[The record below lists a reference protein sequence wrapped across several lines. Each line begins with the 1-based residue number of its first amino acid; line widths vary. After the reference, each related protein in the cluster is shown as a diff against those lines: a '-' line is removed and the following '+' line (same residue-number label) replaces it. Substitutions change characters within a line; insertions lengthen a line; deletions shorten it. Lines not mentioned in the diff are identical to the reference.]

1 MSRYTVMQLGSP
13 TGLYGAE
20 HWILA
25 LIRHLDRAEVE
36 TIVGVIRDEPG
47 LEAPL
52 CTVAAREGFRTF
64 IAEAP
69 GRFNW
74 AAVRQL
80 RQYIIENR
88 VDILHTHGYKM
99 DIAGLLATRG
109 TNCRVVATPHGWS
122 TRAGLA
128 LRIYEGL
135 DRAIFPFFDAVVPL
149 SESLH
154 DGLLRVPGVRRKLRL
169 IRNAVDISEIDA
181 TRDLAAPLAQWRS
194 EGQFIVGYVGQL
206 ITRKGL
212 EVLLQAFARLPTPNK
227 KLALVGDG
235 PQRAELERQVAA
247 LGIADDVEF
256 FGFRSDRITFMKA
269 FDVFALPSRLEGIPR
284 CLMESM
290 AADVP
295 IVASDIPGC
304 NDLITHDSNGL
315 LFKLDD
321 VEALRAALVR
331 LLDAGERERLRR
343 TAREFVLAEYSATAM
358 ARQYQELFRGLLFPV
373 DAANPRVAP

>member
-13 TGLYGAE
+13 MGLYGAE

-36 TIVGVIRDEPG
+36 TIVSVIRDDPK
-47 LEAPL
+47 LDAQL
-52 CTVAAREGFRTF
+52 CEVAKREGFRTF
-64 IAEAP
+64 IVEAP

-80 RQYIIENR
+80 RQFIVENK

-109 TNCRVVATPHGWS
+109 TQCRVVATPHGWS
-122 TRAGLA
+122 VQAGLA

-135 DRAIFPFFDAVVPL
+135 DRAIFPFFDAVAPL
-149 SESLH
+149 SETLH
-154 DGLLRVPGVRRKLRL
+154 DELLSVPGVKRKLQL

-181 TRDLAAPLAQWRS
+181 VDGLASQVAAWRAQ
-194 EGQFIVGYVGQL
+194 GQFIVGYVGQL
-206 ITRKGL
+206 ISRKGL
-212 EVLLQAFARLPTPNK
+212 PVLIEAFAKFRAPKK
-227 KLALVGDG
+227 KLVLVGDG
-235 PQRAELERQVAA
+235 PQRAELEMQVAQ
-247 LGIADDVEF
+247 LGLQDDVIF
-256 FGFRSDRITFMKA
+256 FGFRNDRLTFMKG
-269 FDVFALPSRLEGIPR
+269 FDLFALPSRLEGIPR

-290 AADVP
+290 AARVP

-304 NDLITHDSNGL
+304 NDLIEHDRTGL

-321 VEALRAALVR
+321 VAALTAAMER
-331 LLDAGERERLRR
+331 LLDPAERERLRVN
-343 TAREFVLAEYSATAM
+343 ARQFVVAEYSAAAM
-358 ARQYQELFRGLLFPV
+358 ARRYQDLFRKLLYP
-373 DAANPRVAP
+373 AAVADEGALP

>member
-13 TGLYGAE
+13 AGLYGAE

-36 TIVGVIRDEPG
+36 TVVSVIRDEPG
-47 LEAPL
+47 LPAPL
-52 CTVAAREGFRTF
+52 CEVAQREGFRTF
-64 IAEAP
+64 VVEAP

-80 RQYIIENR
+80 RQYIVANK

-109 TNCRVVATPHGWS
+109 TPCRIVTTPHGWS
-122 TRAGLA
+122 TQAGLA

-149 SESLH
+149 SETLH
-154 DGLLRVPGVRRKLRL
+154 DELRRVPGVTRRLQL
-169 IRNAVDISEIDA
+169 VRNAVDISEIDA
-181 TRDLAAPLAQWRS
+181 VDGLAPEIARWRA

-206 ITRKGL
+206 ISRKGL
-212 EVLLQAFARLPTPNK
+212 PVLLEAFAKLRAPKK
-227 KLALVGDG
+227 KLVLVGDG
-235 PQRAELERQVAA
+235 PQRAELEQQVAR
-247 LGIADDVEF
+247 LGMQEQVTF
-256 FGFRSDRITFMKA
+256 FGFRSDRLTFMKG

-290 AADVP
+290 AARVA

-304 NDLITHDSNGL
+304 NDLVTHEETGL
-315 LFKLDD
+315 LFPLDD
-321 VEALRAALVR
+321 VDALEATLTRV
-331 LLDAGERERLRR
+331 LDAAERNRLS
-343 TAREFVLAEYSATAM
+343 ARARQFVLDEYSASAM
-358 ARQYQELFRGLLFPV
+358 ARRYQELFRRLLFPDQV
-373 DAANPRVAP
+373 AANRAAQ

>member
-1 MSRYTVMQLGSP
+1 MQLGSP

-36 TIVGVIRDEPG
+36 TVVSVIRDDPS

-52 CTVAAREGFRTF
+52 CEVARREGFRTF
-64 IAEAP
+64 VIEAP

-80 RQYIIENR
+80 RRYIVENKID
-88 VDILHTHGYKM
+88 VLHTHGYKM
-99 DIAGLLATRG
+99 DIAGLFATRG
-109 TNCRVVATPHGWS
+109 TSCRLVTTPHGWS
-122 TRAGLA
+122 TQAGLA
-128 LRIYEGL
+128 LRIYEGV

-149 SESLH
+149 SETLR
-154 DGLLRVPGVRRKLRL
+154 DGLLKVPGVSRKLQL

-181 TRDLAAPLAQWRS
+181 TDALAPEIARWRE

-206 ITRKGL
+206 ISRKGL
-212 EVLLQAFARLPTPNK
+212 PVLLEAFAKLATPKK

-235 PQRAELERQVAA
+235 PQRAELEQQVAA
-247 LGIADDVEF
+247 LGIQADVRF
-256 FGFRSDRITFMKA
+256 FGFRTDRLGFMKG

-290 AADVP
+290 AARVA

-304 NDLITHDSNGL
+304 NDIVRHDSTGL
-315 LFKLDD
+315 LFPLDD
-321 VEALRAALVR
+321 AAALAAAMTRVM
-331 LLDAGERERLRR
+331 DPDTRERLRAN
-343 TAREFVLAEYSATAM
+343 ARRFVVDEYSASAM
-358 ARQYQELFRGLLFPV
+358 ARRYQDLFRRLLSV
-373 DAANPRVAP
+373 EAVAPKGVVP

>member
-36 TIVGVIRDEPG
+36 TVVSVIRDDPS

-52 CTVAAREGFRTF
+52 CQVAAREGFKTF
-64 IAEAP
+64 IVEAP

-80 RQYIIENR
+80 RQYIVENK
-88 VDILHTHGYKM
+88 VDVLHTHGYKM
-99 DIAGLLATRG
+99 DIAGLFATRG
-109 TNCRVVATPHGWS
+109 TACRLVTTPHGWS
-122 TRAGLA
+122 TQAGLA

-149 SESLH
+149 SETLH
-154 DGLLRVPGVRRKLRL
+154 DGLLKVPGVRRKLQL

-181 TRDLAAPLAQWRS
+181 TGQLAPDIAQWRD
-194 EGQFIVGYVGQL
+194 EGQFVVGYVGQL
-206 ITRKGL
+206 ISRKGL
-212 EVLLQAFARLPTPNK
+212 NVLLDAFAKLTTPKK

-235 PQRAELERQVAA
+235 PQRAELEQQVAA
-247 LGIADDVEF
+247 LGLQNDVKF
-256 FGFRSDRITFMKA
+256 FGFRSDRLGFLKG

-290 AADVP
+290 AARVA

-304 NDLITHDSNGL
+304 NDIVKHESTGL
-315 LFKLDD
+315 LFPLDD
-321 VEALRAALVR
+321 AAALAAAITRVM
-331 LLDAGERERLRR
+331 DSNERERLRAN
-343 TAREFVLAEYSATAM
+343 ARKFVVDEYSASAM
-358 ARQYQELFRGLLFPV
+358 ARRYQELFRRVLSV
-373 DAANPRVAP
+373 EAAAPKGAVP